1 MTTIFNRRVLLTTLD
16 PVPRSFRT
24 APGVLA
30 MNRTE
35 LEAFNDGDRV
45 AVGMVVDLC
54 QAADAAEARNIGV
67 FRRVAVRRTRPS
79 DRLFEVNAI
88 YPGRI

>member
-16 PVPRSFRT
+16 PVPRAFRT

-30 MNRTE
+30 VNRGE
-35 LEAFNDGDRV
+35 LEAFNDGDRAV
-45 AVGMVVDLC
+45 VGMIVDVC

-67 FRRVAVRRTRPS
+67 YRRLRVKRTRPS
-79 DRLFEVNAI
+79 DRLFAVNAI
-88 YPGRI
+88 YPGRK